1 MRRNSNPKHIGAG
14 MVITINRGKIDQ
26 VVASIRII
34 SFKFNEWN
42 CNVEQTHSRHSG
54 LRNYQVTGATFRLIK
69 VRRYVIW
76 RTS

>member
-1 MRRNSNPKHIGAG
+1 MRRNSSTKRISAG
-14 MVITINRGKIDQ
+14 MVITINRSKIDQ
-26 VVASIRII
+26 VVESIRVT

-69 VRRYVIW
+69 VRRYVTW
-76 RTS
+76 CTS